1 MTNLNEQMEMFDKEM
16 SERKELDKLNK
27 LFSKGVPFLKE
38 QFSEEEL
45 ENNVKRLRY
54 LKDLYESPK
63 YFKKIEENGG
73 TRIISG
79 NMSDKMA
86 EQIEKNSNKKFQQ
99 GGLEQDGGTQD
110 PVSGNKVP
118 IGSAQVEVRDD
129 IPAML
134 SEGEFVFPADV
145 VRFIGLEK
153 LMQIRQEAKAG
164 LKRMEDMGQMGN
176 SSEATIPDDVPFTID
191 DLEVEEDTSRK
202 MQAGGMPVPMPSLT
216 SQYFPQQALT
226 VNPQLTAPTSTPA
239 NMTNVNLQGQ
249 YGQAVQPLYSVQA
262 PTAPIDVTAVGSDS
276 FTGGGFG
283 TPDEIKVYVTPD
295 GKEQNIGFKGGQ
307 PLSPIP
313 PGAVL
318 KTDFTEPPKPK
329 TTESARVKSASV
341 LEEGEERKVDD
352 GLGEGAGR
360 IALGGK
366 PSRTKKGIIDGASV
380 FGVSYDIPGFS
391 PLNLTQAVAGIAMG
405 KPLPEDA
412 IVTLTKDGVSTKLN
426 AKEFENIKNN
436 PRGKKAEEIIQ
447 KSNLEKFAETIS
459 KKPDE
464 ERDKFATK
472 ELQKAME
479 EGEKY
484 SEGATETLAEAMSV
498 GEDRDPTGTAGAF
511 TGEPTG
517 MEDEY
522 D

>member
-1 MTNLNEQMEMFDKEM
+1 MQVGGAIPPATTMPFTDYSPVMPSNGGRLNLNPNQLG
-16 SERKELDKLNK
+16 R
-27 LFSKGVPFLKE
+27 LF
-38 QFSEEEL
+38 
-45 ENNVKRLRY
+45 
-54 LKDLYESPK
+54 
-63 YFKKIEENGG
+63 GG
-73 TRIISG
+73 
-79 NMSDKMA
+79 
-86 EQIEKNSNKKFQQ
+86 Q
-99 GGLEQDGGTQD
+99 
-110 PVSGNKVP
+110 
-118 IGSAQVEVRDD
+118 
-129 IPAML
+129 
-134 SEGEFVFPADV
+134 
-145 VRFIGLEK
+145 
-153 LMQIRQEAKAG
+153 
-164 LKRMEDMGQMGN
+164 
-176 SSEATIPDDVPFTID
+176 
-191 DLEVEEDTSRK
+191 
-202 MQAGGMPVPMPSLT
+202 
-216 SQYFPQQALT
+216 PQQALI

-276 FTGGGFG
+276 FIGGGFG

-360 IALGGK
+360 IALGGQ
-366 PSRTKKGIIDGASV
+366 PSLTKKGIIDGASV

-426 AKEFENIKNN
+426 AKEFETIKNN
-436 PRGKKAEEIIQ
+436 PRGKKAEEVIERQ
-447 KSNLEKFAETIS
+447 KQEFEKA
-459 KKPDE
+459 KVLE
-464 ERDKFATK
+464 ERKK
-472 ELQKAME
+472 EQKAAERAFSMD
-479 EGEKY
+479 EGEQIGG
-484 SEGATETLAEAMSV
+484 SDPISDTTGEESVGGSVDPTAGTET
-498 GEDRDPTGTAGAF
+498 
-511 TGEPTG
+511 
-517 MEDEY
+517 DENY
-522 D
+522 EGDVSDLG

>member
-1 MTNLNEQMEMFDKEM
+1 MTNLNEQMEMFENTKTKKDEALKKLDKGVSNLKE
-16 SERKELDKLNK
+16 ERKST
-27 LFSKGVPFLKE
+27 F
-38 QFSEEEL
+38 
-45 ENNVKRLRY
+45 
-54 LKDLYESPK
+54 
-63 YFKKIEENGG
+63 
-73 TRIISG
+73 
-79 NMSDKMA
+79 DKMTKML
-86 EQIEKNSNKKFQQ
+86 ESGEVKNLSQEDKQNFVKLYKLLKQHHGFQQ

-191 DLEVEEDTSRK
+191 DLEVEDETK
-202 MQAGGMPVPMPSLT
+202 EMQVGGAIPPATTMPFTDYSPVMPSNGGRLNLNPN
-216 SQYFPQQALT
+216 QLGRLFGGQPQQALI

-276 FTGGGFG
+276 FIGGGFG

-360 IALGGK
+360 IALGGQ
-366 PSRTKKGIIDGASV
+366 PSLTKKGIIDGASV
-380 FGVSYDIPGFS
+380 FGVSYDIPGFN
-391 PLNLTQAVAGIAMG
+391 PLNLTKTVAGIAMG

-426 AKEFENIKNN
+426 AKEFETIKNN
-436 PRGKKAEEIIQ
+436 PRGKKAEEVIERQ
-447 KSNLEKFAETIS
+447 KQEFELAKVDR
-459 KKPDE
+459 KKE
-464 ERDKFATK
+464 
-472 ELQKAME
+472 QKAAEQAFSMD
-479 EGEKY
+479 EGEQIGG
-484 SEGATETLAEAMSV
+484 SDPISDTTGEESVGGSVDPTAGTET
-498 GEDRDPTGTAGAF
+498 
-511 TGEPTG
+511 
-517 MEDEY
+517 DENY
-522 D
+522 EGDVSDLG

>member
-1 MTNLNEQMEMFDKEM
+1 MTNLNEQMEM
-16 SERKELDKLNK
+16 
-27 LFSKGVPFLKE
+27 
-38 QFSEEEL
+38 
-45 ENNVKRLRY
+45 
-54 LKDLYESPK
+54 
-63 YFKKIEENGG
+63 
-73 TRIISG
+73 
-79 NMSDKMA
+79 
-86 EQIEKNSNKKFQQ
+86 FQQ

-176 SSEATIPDDVPFTID
+176 SSEATIPDDVPFTMD

-216 SQYFPQQALT
+216 SQYFPQQFLQPVNISSQQPQQALT

-276 FTGGGFG
+276 FIGGGFG

-360 IALGGK
+360 IALGGQ
-366 PSRTKKGIIDGASV
+366 PSLTKKGIIDGASV
-380 FGVSYDIPGFS
+380 FGVSYDIPGFN
-391 PLNLTQAVAGIAMG
+391 PLNLTKTVAGIAMG

-426 AKEFENIKNN
+426 AKEFETIKNN
-436 PRGKKAEEIIQ
+436 PRGKKAEEVIERQ
-447 KSNLEKFAETIS
+447 KQAFELAKVDR
-459 KKPDE
+459 K
-464 ERDKFATK
+464 K
-472 ELQKAME
+472 ELEAAKQAFSMD
-479 EGEKY
+479 EGEQIGG
-484 SEGATETLAEAMSV
+484 SDPISDTTGEESVGGSVDPTAGTETDKNYEGDVSDL
-498 GEDRDPTGTAGAF
+498 G
-511 TGEPTG
+511 
-517 MEDEY
+517 
-522 D
+522 

>member
-1 MTNLNEQMEMFDKEM
+1 MTNLNEQMEM
-16 SERKELDKLNK
+16 
-27 LFSKGVPFLKE
+27 
-38 QFSEEEL
+38 
-45 ENNVKRLRY
+45 
-54 LKDLYESPK
+54 
-63 YFKKIEENGG
+63 
-73 TRIISG
+73 
-79 NMSDKMA
+79 
-86 EQIEKNSNKKFQQ
+86 FQQ

-216 SQYFPQQALT
+216 SQYFPQQFLQPVNISSQQPQQALT

-276 FTGGGFG
+276 FIGGGFG

-352 GLGEGAGR
+352 GLGKGAGR
-360 IALGGK
+360 IALGGQ
-366 PSRTKKGIIDGASV
+366 PSLTKKGIIDGASV

-412 IVTLTKDGVSTKLN
+412 IVTLTKDGISTKLN
-426 AKEFENIKNN
+426 AKEFETIRNS
-436 PRGKKAEEIIQ
+436 PRGKKAEEIIERQ
-447 KSNLEKFAETIS
+447 KEFEKQREKDIKAQG
-459 KKPDE
+459 
-464 ERDKFATK
+464 
-472 ELQKAME
+472 ELQTAME

-484 SEGATETLAEAMSV
+484 SEQATETLAEAI
-498 GEDRDPTGTAGAF
+498 EDERDPTGTAGAF

-522 D
+522 DE